1 MFNVYDRERRHQL
14 QKEIKMLS
22 IVQCDSL
29 IAFYGAFHKEGNIG
43 VILEYMD
50 RGSLEFIK
58 NDNIDI
64 TEEAMAG
71 ITYQILWG
79 LAYLHFD
86 HNLHRD
92 IKPGYFTIIKKKIK
106 MFSW

>member
-1 MFNVYDRERRHQL
+1 
-14 QKEIKMLS
+14 MLS

-71 ITYQILWG
+71 ITYQIMWG

-92 IKPGYFTIIKKKIK
+92 IKPGTNNFINNNKK
-106 MFSW
+106 F